1 MDRDIILKIESFRE
15 ENYCN
20 IDLDHLMIYA
30 MGQLHKIEADL
41 SFENAVVA
49 VFRLFPKKFAL
60 LGFPEYPDSDRVM
73 NCLNRCTKPK
83 RWINGRPRQG
93 FSFNDRSELYI
104 KKTEDMLKGIAQEK
118 TKAASQTRRK
128 ELILAEL
135 LESSAYLKYRSKQ
148 GGHITEAELCDL
160 LQGTLDSEKSTMEN
174 NLVSLKMFSKELH
187 KEQISIFLD
196 WLELQFRDFF
206 NRK

>member
-1 MDRDIILKIESFRE
+1 MDRDNMQKIESFRE

-30 MGQLHKIEADL
+30 MGQIHKMGVDL

-93 FSFNDRSELYI
+93 FSLNERSEI
-104 KKTEDMLKGIAQEK
+104 FINETEVMLKVIAREK
-118 TKAASQTRRK
+118 TKSASQTRRK
-128 ELILAEL
+128 EFILAEI
-135 LESSAYLKYRSKQ
+135 LESSAYLKYQSKQ
-148 GGHITEAELCDL
+148 AGHITEAELCNL
-160 LQGTLDSEKSTMEN
+160 LQGTLDSDKSALKD
-174 NLVSLKMFSKELH
+174 NLFSLKMFSKELN
-187 KEQISIFLD
+187 KEQIAIFLD
-196 WLELQFRDFF
+196 WVELQFQYFF